1 MNALKEYFIAGFG
14 AMAGVF
20 MFMTILSM
28 YTLIIAGSG
37 YYLLKKYNKINE
49 DGKQSPLIQE
59 VTPYQYVG
67 LLLIVFGIAPFLQ
80 HFISSIFLGAGLEVG
95 ENLVEQFTE

>member
-1 MNALKEYFIAGFG
+1 MVQMHFQYKIMNQNKDYD
-14 AMAGVF
+14 
-20 MFMTILSM
+20 
-28 YTLIIAGSG
+28 
-37 YYLLKKYNKINE
+37 NKINE
-49 DGKQSPLIQE
+49 DGKQSPLFQE
-59 VTPYQYVG
+59 LTPYQYVG

>member
-20 MFMTILSM
+20 MFMTILSV

-49 DGKQSPLIQE
+49 DGKQSPLFQE
-59 VTPYQYVG
+59 LTPYQYVG

-95 ENLVEQFTE
+95 QNLVEQFTE

>member
-20 MFMTILSM
+20 MFMTILSV
-28 YTLIIAGSG
+28 YTLIIGGSG

-49 DGKQSPLIQE
+49 DGKQSPLFQE
-59 VTPYQYVG
+59 LTPYQYVG

-95 ENLVEQFTE
+95 QNLVEQFTE